1 MAAAPSPYAP
11 IPTSSTTATNLD
23 YISRAKQR
31 LYGTLAMRRPW
42 KQIFDYHAISLPHNF
57 GDAISR
63 LKTNLSYFR
72 MNFAMVI
79 LLILFLSLLWHP
91 ISLIV
96 FIVMMAAWLFL
107 FFLRDEP
114 VVIFGRSIDDR
125 IILAVLSILTVV
137 FLLLTKAT
145 LNIVLSVVIGL
156 VIVAI
161 YSIFRRTDDLF
172 LDEEAAAAGGLLS
185 GRPGFGP
192 GSYPLPSSSTSG

>member
-11 IPTSSTTATNLD
+11 IPTASTNATNLD

-96 FIVMMAAWLFL
+96 FIVMMAA
-107 FFLRDEP
+107 
-114 VVIFGRSIDDR
+114 
-125 IILAVLSILTVV
+125 
-137 FLLLTKAT
+137 AT
-145 LNIVLSVVIGL
+145 LNIILSVVIGL